1 MTLEQEKKES
11 VRSKA
16 RLVTKSNPSEP
27 FSPLE
32 LCAFSSVSCQHRENS
47 IRIEVM
53 GISTVA
59 TVHEVQN
66 ILERE
71 HKNSLFSRIEFDLRY
86 SDPVLNK
93 VQRFIELGWSW
104 YEKLKNKD
112 KIVRIRMNPTL
123 LKEHPIKDKEIR
135 ESLGDRG
142 YRTNGF
148 RIEPDACDSSRILQY
163 VRALALPGD
172 IPNVPDLLH
181 ELADKESLIMQQKHK
196 VQTLKRERKALKAY
210 VTNGTDEIDEIVQ
223 ALNNWAEG
231 HKTPDKP
238 LLVVGRR
245 SYSPKQLV
253 QEVRRGTPF
262 GKELK
267 AKIVR
272 QAARSVWTK
281 RGKKK

>member
-16 RLVTKSNPSEP
+16 RLLAKSNPSEP
-27 FSPLE
+27 FSSLE
-32 LCAFSSVSCQHRENS
+32 SCAFSSVSYQHRENS
-47 IRIEVM
+47 IRIEVI

-59 TVHEVQN
+59 TVREVQN

-71 HKNSLFSRIEFDLRY
+71 HENSRFSKIEFDLRY

-93 VQRFIELGWSW
+93 VERLVELGWSW
-104 YEKLKNKD
+104 SKNKD

-123 LKEHPIKDKEIR
+123 LKEHPIKDQEIR
-135 ESLGDRG
+135 ESLGERG
-142 YRTNGF
+142 YRKNGF

-163 VRALALPGD
+163 ARALASPGG
-172 IPNVPDLLH
+172 ISNVPDLLDQ
-181 ELADKESLIMQQKHK
+181 LADKESVTVQQGE
-196 VQTLKRERKALKAY
+196 QIQNLKRERKLLIAKVADDT
-210 VTNGTDEIDEIVQ
+210 VEEDELVQ
-223 ALNNWAEG
+223 ALNGWAEG
-231 HKTPDKP
+231 HETPDRP
-238 LLVVGRR
+238 LLVLGRR

-253 QEVRRGTPF
+253 QEVRSGTPF

-267 AKIVR
+267 AKILR